1 MTVSTLGE
9 SSASSTSTG
18 SSSSLTSSTTQSLGK
33 NDFLKILVT
42 QLQNQDPLNP
52 TDSTQFVSQLAQFS
66 ALEQMTN
73 VNTNLQTVQ
82 ALDQSI
88 NNSLAPNF
96 IGKTVMANG
105 STFNLATGGTY
116 NIQYQL
122 AKDAATVNINIYDSS
137 GNNIRTIQSTKVAAG
152 QQSTTWDG
160 KDNNGTA
167 VDAGQYSFTIQAKDS
182 SGNAMSTAAY
192 IQADATGVSYHDG
205 GTYLTTKDVE
215 IPYSSIIKVT
225 PTTTTK

>member
-1 MTVSTLGE
+1 MTVSTLGTATT
-9 SSASSTSTG
+9 SGSSTS
-18 SSSSLTSSTTQSLGK
+18 SSTSGATPSLGK
-33 NDFLKILVT
+33 DDFLKILVT

-96 IGKTVMANG
+96 IGKTVLAKG
-105 STFNLATGGTY
+105 STFNIATGGTY

-122 AKDAATVNINIYDSS
+122 AKDATTVNTSIYDSS
-137 GNNIRTIQSTKVAAG
+137 GNNIRTITSSNVAAG
-152 QQSTTWDG
+152 QQSITWDG
-160 KDNNGTA
+160 KDNNGAT

-192 IQADATGVSYHDG
+192 IQVDTTGVSYHDG
-205 GTYLTTKDVE
+205 STYLTTKDAE
-215 IPYSSIIKVT
+215 IPYSSVIKVT
-225 PTTTTK
+225 PSSASQ